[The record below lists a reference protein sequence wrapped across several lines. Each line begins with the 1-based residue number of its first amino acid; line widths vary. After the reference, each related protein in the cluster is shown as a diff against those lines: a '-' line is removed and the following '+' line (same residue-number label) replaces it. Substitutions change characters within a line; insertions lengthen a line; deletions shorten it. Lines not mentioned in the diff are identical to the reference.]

1 MRRTGA
7 ADAHWHAG
15 GPAPPA
21 VTGPG
26 WARAASPARIQGQ
39 QGLEA
44 SGGPGGVTKIGGGG
58 WRAGAGAEWEGR
70 GRRGRGRK
78 GTVLPT
84 LGTKGELS
92 LALIATQCHQC
103 LLKG

>member
-7 ADAHWHAG
+7 ADARWHAG

-58 WRAGAGAEWEGR
+58 WRAGVGAEWEGR
-70 GRRGRGRK
+70 GGEGAGGGGRG
-78 GTVLPT
+78 LC
-84 LGTKGELS
+84 S
-92 LALIATQCHQC
+92 LL
-103 LLKG
+103 